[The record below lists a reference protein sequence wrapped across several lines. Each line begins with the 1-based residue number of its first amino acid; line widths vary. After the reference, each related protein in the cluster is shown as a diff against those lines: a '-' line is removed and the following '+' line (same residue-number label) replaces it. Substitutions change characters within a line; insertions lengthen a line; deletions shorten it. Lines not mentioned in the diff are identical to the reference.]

1 MHHGLFVC
9 YSFSQC
15 PPDLLLEYAK
25 KLMRINIQGMEVL
38 HNSSVGKPIRVF
50 AISKGRVVEELET

>member
-1 MHHGLFVC
+1 
-9 YSFSQC
+9 
-15 PPDLLLEYAK
+15 
-25 KLMRINIQGMEVL
+25 MRINIQGMEVL